1 MILTVCP
8 NPCIDYT
15 LYIENFKEGKLNRI
29 SKKVESL
36 SGKGIN
42 VAIAVRRLGY
52 DSYSTGFM
60 FDESS
65 KKFFEK
71 LSGED
76 VPYIYAVCDGV
87 TRVNTKIISLPD
99 MILTE
104 LNEKGNAV
112 EYDKQFELI
121 ESVRSLS
128 KSASITVFSGSLPPG
143 IDNDF
148 YYRAGS
154 AVDKGCKIVVDT
166 EGEKLLKTLKLKPA
180 LIKPNLHELETA
192 LSIKISGQDD
202 IIKACD
208 TLIGMGARCVL
219 VSIGEDGA
227 VISSGKEAYYA
238 KAPHVEVKGTV
249 GAGDSMVAA
258 ACVSIDSGMCLEAV
272 LKSAVAA
279 GTAACLKEGTELLTK
294 ADYDRI
300 FPLVETKKIR

>member
-42 VAIAVRRLGY
+42 VAIAVKRLGY

-60 FDESS
+60 FEEGS
-65 KKFFEK
+65 KKFFER

-76 VPYIYAVCDGV
+76 VPYIYAVCDGA

-99 MILTE
+99 MTLTE
-104 LNEKGNAV
+104 LNEKGSAV

-121 ESVRSLS
+121 ESVRSIS
-128 KSASITVFSGSLPPG
+128 KSASVTVFSGSLPPG
-143 IDNDF
+143 IDDDF
-148 YYRAGS
+148 YYKAGK
-154 AVDKGCKIVVDT
+154 AVDSGCKIVIDT
-166 EGEKLLKTLKLKPA
+166 EGEKLLKALKLKSA
-180 LIKPNLHELETA
+180 LIKPNLHEMETA
-192 LSIKISGQDD
+192 LNIKINGQDD
-202 IIKACD
+202 ILKACD
-208 TLIGMGARCVL
+208 ALISMGARCVL
-219 VSIGEDGA
+219 VSIGADGA
-227 VISSGKEAYYA
+227 AISNGKEAYFA

-258 ACVSIDSGMCLEAV
+258 ACVSIDSGLCLEAV

-279 GTAACLKEGTELLTK
+279 GTATCLKEGTELLTK
-294 ADYDRI
+294 SDYDRI
-300 FPLVETKKIR
+300 FPLVETNKIR